1 MSYSIV
7 QNDIVNVDDL
17 IDQIKLYLPRFR
29 EHEDFFIHCKNVEG
43 FERNLEANLPTSVSY
58 KVAQIY
64 SSGRDLAISVMS
76 NINDY
81 LTIERNG
88 LLKTAIDK
96 LESIL
101 LWLKEC
107 AESEY
112 TKISEVYN
120 DCGYD
125 EWSVNY
131 MLSKTN
137 EMCEQIGE
145 ILIFINTIK
154 ASYSYQIQSGE
165 ITMAEVRNLMRAEM
179 NTINNS
185 GNFHH
190 SQISTGNG
198 NTNTMTINQS
208 KSEELA
214 LICQKLIDVIDQS
227 SAEKEEKNAAK
238 TIVYEMKEAST
249 LSILK
254 EGYNK
259 LTSLMSNHITIGT
272 AILSSS
278 ILPTLN
284 QLIM

>member
-1 MSYSIV
+1 MSYSII

-17 IDQIKLYLPRFR
+17 IRQIKLYLPKFR
-29 EHEDFFIHCKNVEG
+29 EDEDFFVHCKNVEK
-43 FERNLEANLPTSVSY
+43 FERNLEANVPDLSY
-58 KVAQIY
+58 KIANAY
-64 SSGRDLAISVMS
+64 CFGRDLAISAPS
-76 NINDY
+76 YIEQY
-81 LTIERNG
+81 LTIERTG
-88 LLKTAIDK
+88 LLKTGIDK
-96 LESIL
+96 LE
-101 LWLKEC
+101 LKLRDLKSW
-107 AESEY
+107 AESEFE
-112 TKISEVYN
+112 KVWEVYK

-125 EWSVNY
+125 EWSVNH
-131 MLSKTN
+131 MLSTSKK
-137 EMCEQIGE
+137 MCAYIDE

-165 ITMAEVRNLMRAEM
+165 ITMAEVRDLMRAQM

-198 NTNTMTINQS
+198 NTMTINQS
-208 KSEELA
+208 KGEELA
-214 LICQKLIDVIDQS
+214 LICQKLIEVIDQS
-227 SAEKEEKNAAK
+227 LAETYEKDAAK
-238 TIVYEMKEAST
+238 AIVYEIKEAGT

-272 AILSSS
+272 AILCSN

-284 QLIM
+284 QLVM